1 MDDLNIYFRRLMALP
16 HVSNFLSWIFFGLLV
31 GVAAKLILPGQ
42 ESLGWIRTI
51 LVGICGAFLGG
62 FLAAYL
68 GYNVHVGWNMLGFV
82 AAVGGS
88 VVLLLINR
96 LVTKT

>member
-1 MDDLNIYFRRLMALP
+1 MDINLFIRRLMALP
-16 HVSNFLSWIFFGLLV
+16 YIPSLLSWIFFGLLA
-31 GVAAKLILPGQ
+31 GVVAKLLLPGQ
-42 ESLGWIRTI
+42 EGLGWIRTI

-62 FLAAYL
+62 FMATYL
-68 GYNVHVGWNMLGFV
+68 GYNVHVGWNALGFV

-88 VVLLLINR
+88 VVLLLIHR

>member
-1 MDDLNIYFRRLMALP
+1 MALFYIP
-16 HVSNFLSWIFFGLLV
+16 NLISWIFYGLLA
-31 GVAAKLILPGQ
+31 GVAAKIILPGQ

-68 GYNVHVGWNMLGFV
+68 GYNVHVGWNLLGFV

-88 VVLLLINR
+88 VVLLLIHR